1 MHIKYPIFVQKD
13 LIIIR
18 EYLYTEFYI
27 LLNTVDNSNGKVK
40 PSSANF
46 VVIYGTRECSYSPSY
61 MRALLIDFAYFSN
74 RAFVY
79 LKKYHLIILWI
90 CILCYTRSDTRHIER
105 VLLICELRAC

>member
-13 LIIIR
+13 LIIR
-18 EYLYTEFYI
+18 EYLSTEFYI
-27 LLNTVDNSNGKVK
+27 LLNTVDSSNGKVK

-79 LKKYHLIILWI
+79 LKKYHLIILWN
-90 CILCYTRSDTRHIER
+90 CILCYTRSDTGHIER
-105 VLLICELRAC
+105 VLLICEFRAC

>member
-13 LIIIR
+13 LIIR

-46 VVIYGTRECSYSPSY
+46 VGIYGTRECSYSPSY

-74 RAFVY
+74 RAFV
-79 LKKYHLIILWI
+79 HL
-90 CILCYTRSDTRHIER
+90 
-105 VLLICELRAC
+105 